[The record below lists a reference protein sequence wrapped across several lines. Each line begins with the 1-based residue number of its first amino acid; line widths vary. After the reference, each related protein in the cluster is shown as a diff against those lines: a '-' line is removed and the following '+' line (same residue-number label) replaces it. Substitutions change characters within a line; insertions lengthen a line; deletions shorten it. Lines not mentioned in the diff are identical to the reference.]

1 MRLESNTTT
10 RITNPDDLLVL
21 MIECKELDKL
31 IRASIEHWL
40 DLTNDYQLALIE
52 ASINLIRDFMDVNN
66 LIELAN
72 DIFIIV
78 DLDLESGE
86 FAMAVNPN
94 LAEKV
99 YSLRSRLKDRPA
111 TIGDIRNFWIKCY
124 SQ

>member
-1 MRLESNTTT
+1 MTLEPNTTT

-40 DLTNDYQLALIE
+40 DLTNDYQLALVE
-52 ASINLIRDFMDVNN
+52 ASINFIKDFMDVNN
-66 LIELAN
+66 RIELAN

>member
-21 MIECKELDKL
+21 IIECKELDKL

-52 ASINLIRDFMDVNN
+52 ASINFIKDYMDVNN
-66 LIELAN
+66 RIELAN

-78 DLDLESGE
+78 DLDLESEE
-86 FAMAVNPN
+86 FGMAVNPI

-99 YSLRSRLKDRPA
+99 YSLRSRLEDRPA
-111 TIGDIRNFWIKCY
+111 TIGDIRNFWMKCY

>member
-1 MRLESNTTT
+1 MRQESNRTT

-40 DLTNDYQLALIE
+40 DLTNDYQWALIE
-52 ASINLIRDFMDVNN
+52 ASINFIRDFMDVNN
-66 LIELAN
+66 RIELAN

-78 DLDLESGE
+78 DLDLESKE
-86 FAMAVNPN
+86 FGMAVNPV

-99 YSLRSRLKDRPA
+99 YSLKSRLKDRPA
-111 TIGDIRNFWIKCY
+111 TIGDIRNFWMKCY

>member
-1 MRLESNTTT
+1 MTLEPNTTT
-10 RITNPDDLLVL
+10 RITNPDDLLAL
-21 MIECKELDKL
+21 MIECKQLDTL

-52 ASINLIRDFMDVNN
+52 ASINFIRDFMDVDNR
-66 LIELAN
+66 IELAN

-78 DLDLESGE
+78 DLDLESKE
-86 FAMAVNPN
+86 FGMAVNPI

-99 YSLRSRLKDRPA
+99 YSLRSRLKDRAA

>member
-40 DLTNDYQLALIE
+40 DLNNDYQLALIE
-52 ASINLIRDFMDVNN
+52 ASINFIKDFTDVNN
-66 LIELAN
+66 RIELAN

-78 DLDLESGE
+78 DLDLESKE
-86 FAMAVNPN
+86 FGMAVDSD

-99 YSLRSRLKDRPA
+99 YSLRSRLNDRPA
-111 TIGDIRNFWIKCY
+111 TIGDIRNFWMKCY

>member
-40 DLTNDYQLALIE
+40 DLTNDYQLALVE
-52 ASINLIRDFMDVNN
+52 ASINFIKDFMDVNN
-66 LIELAN
+66 RIELAN

-78 DLDLESGE
+78 DLDLESKE
-86 FAMAVNPN
+86 FGMAVDSD

-99 YSLRSRLKDRPA
+99 YSLRSRLKDRAA

>member
-52 ASINLIRDFMDVNN
+52 ASINFIKDFMDVNN
-66 LIELAN
+66 RI
-72 DIFIIV
+72 
-78 DLDLESGE
+78 
-86 FAMAVNPN
+86 
-94 LAEKV
+94 
-99 YSLRSRLKDRPA
+99 
-111 TIGDIRNFWIKCY
+111 
-124 SQ
+124 

>member
-1 MRLESNTTT
+1 MRQESNRTT

-52 ASINLIRDFMDVNN
+52 ASVNFIKDFMDINN
-66 LIELAN
+66 RIELAN
-72 DIFIIV
+72 GIFIIV
-78 DLDLESGE
+78 DLDLESKE
-86 FAMAVNPN
+86 FGMAVNSN

>member
-1 MRLESNTTT
+1 MTLEPNTTT
-10 RITNPDDLLVL
+10 RITNSDDLLVL

-40 DLTNDYQLALIE
+40 DLTNDYQLALVE
-52 ASINLIRDFMDVNN
+52 ASINFIKDFMDVNN
-66 LIELAN
+66 RIELAN

-78 DLDLESGE
+78 DLDLESKE
-86 FAMAVNPN
+86 FGMAVDSD

-99 YSLRSRLKDRPA
+99 YSLRSRLKDRAA

>member
-1 MRLESNTTT
+1 MTLEPNTTT

-40 DLTNDYQLALIE
+40 DLTNDYQWALIE
-52 ASINLIRDFMDVNN
+52 ASINFIMDFMDVNN

-72 DIFIIV
+72 DIFIFV
-78 DLDLESGE
+78 DLDLDSKE
-86 FAMAVNPN
+86 FGMAVNPI

-111 TIGDIRNFWIKCY
+111 TIGDIRDFCMKCY

>member
-1 MRLESNTTT
+1 MTLEPNTTT
-10 RITNPDDLLVL
+10 RITNSDDLLVL

-52 ASINLIRDFMDVNN
+52 ASINFIKDFMDVNN
-66 LIELAN
+66 RIELSN
-72 DIFIIV
+72 DIAIIV
-78 DLDLESGE
+78 DLDLESKE

-99 YSLRSRLKDRPA
+99 YSLRSRLKDRSA
-111 TIGDIRNFWIKCY
+111 TIGDIRNFWMKCY

>member
-52 ASINLIRDFMDVNN
+52 ASIHFIRDLMDVNN
-66 LIELAN
+66 RIELAD

-78 DLDLESGE
+78 DLDLESKAFG
-86 FAMAVNPN
+86 MAVNPI

-111 TIGDIRNFWIKCY
+111 TIGDIRNHFMFCY

>member
-1 MRLESNTTT
+1 MRLEPNTTT

-21 MIECKELDKL
+21 MIECKALDKL

-52 ASINLIRDFMDVNN
+52 ASINFIKDYMDVNN
-66 LIELAN
+66 RIELAN

-78 DLDLESGE
+78 DLDLESEE
-86 FAMAVNPN
+86 FGMAVNPI
-94 LAEKV
+94 LTEKV

-111 TIGDIRNFWIKCY
+111 TIGDIRNFWMKCY

>member
-1 MRLESNTTT
+1 MRLKSNTTT
-10 RITNPDDLLVL
+10 RIIIPDDLLVL
-21 MIECKELDKL
+21 MIEWKELDKL

-52 ASINLIRDFMDVNN
+52 ASTNFIKDFMDVNN
-66 LIELAN
+66 RIELAN

-78 DLDLESGE
+78 DLDLESRE

>member
-1 MRLESNTTT
+1 MTLEPNTTT
-10 RITNPDDLLVL
+10 RITNSDDLLVL

-52 ASINLIRDFMDVNN
+52 ASINFIKDFMDVNN
-66 LIELAN
+66 RIELAN

-78 DLDLESGE
+78 DLDLESKE
-86 FAMAVNPN
+86 FAMAVNPI

-99 YSLRSRLKDRPA
+99 YSLSNRLKDRPA
-111 TIGDIRNFWIKCY
+111 TIGDIGNFWMMCY

>member
-10 RITNPDDLLVL
+10 RIIIPDDLLVL
-21 MIECKELDKL
+21 MIEWKELDKL

-52 ASINLIRDFMDVNN
+52 ASINFIKDFMDVNN
-66 LIELAN
+66 RIELAN

-78 DLDLESGE
+78 DLDLESKE
-86 FAMAVNPN
+86 FGMAVNSN